1 METIGNATLYLGDA
15 MKLLW
20 GGVLQAQSVDML
32 LADPPYCSG
41 GLTRTERK
49 AAPSKKYQQSGFMKK
64 EDFPGDERDE
74 RSFVLWSTMWMTEC
88 YRIMKPGSSALVF
101 SDWRQLANTADSI
114 QAAGFVFRGIVPWAK
129 AGARPQPNSFRAQ
142 CEYAVWA
149 TKGEID
155 RKPTPGA
162 KYLPGVFSCS
172 APSGPNREHMNQKPV
187 GLLKSLMEICP
198 DGGTVLDPFM
208 GSGSTG
214 VAAAQTGRSFVGIE
228 MTEHYYQVAKRRIAE
243 AYEQAENEKEGQQ

>member
-1 METIGNATLYLGDA
+1 M
-15 MKLLW
+15 
-20 GGVLQAQSVDML
+20 

-74 RSFVLWSTMWMTEC
+74 RSFVLWSVMWMTEC
-88 YRIMKPGSSALVF
+88 WHLMKPGSSALVF
-101 SDWRQLANTADSI
+101 SDWRQLANTADAV

-129 AGARPQPNSFRAQ
+129 TGARPQPNSFRAQ

-155 RKPTPGA
+155 RKPSPGA
-162 KYLPGVFSCS
+162 KYLPGVFTCA
-172 APSGPNREHMNQKPV
+172 APSGPGREHMNQKPV
-187 GLLKSLMEICP
+187 ELLKGLMEICP

-214 VAAAQTGRSFVGIE
+214 VACAESGRRFIGVE
-228 MTEHYYQVAKRRIAE
+228 MTEHYYEIAKRRISEASKAE
-243 AYEQAENEKEGQQ
+243 ASLR